1 MKKIVILILLFATPV
16 FGGKLSQD
24 EIDYFV
30 AIATNDEYSKKNLRP
45 ILRWERDI
53 RIQVKPINCELKQAD
68 WDNLNQVIADINQ
81 ILEGKIKLSIVTQ
94 KEKPN
99 VRLHF
104 VKGAAELSRISQ
116 GRFNA
121 GGFALVA
128 GSPPVGLAEANIGI
142 DITYAPAG
150 VYEGMDVQKLRNHLV
165 REELVQSL
173 GLLADSHKYKDSM
186 FYEDWE
192 NAEQN
197 HFSPI
202 DVKMIKLL
210 YNPALKVG
218 MWHHK
223 VRLILKDLEIESEP
237 VPAPPP
243 SFVPVN
249 PPDPSKAL
257 KEEIT
262 ALKALLESKTAELDQ
277 ANRQLDEK
285 ETLIQDLKNKEKS
298 YVFHITTLETALES
312 KENPQTTPYTSEW
325 FYDPNKGWLWT
336 NKDTFPYFYSS
347 ELNGWLMYKEGTSAP
362 RLFYNYTDETW
373 EEWQ

>member
-165 REELVQSL
+165 RGTCSVV
-173 GLLADSHKYKDSM
+173 GL
-186 FYEDWE
+186 
-192 NAEQN
+192 
-197 HFSPI
+197 I
-202 DVKMIKLL
+202 
-210 YNPALKVG
+210 G
-218 MWHHK
+218 
-223 VRLILKDLEIESEP
+223 
-237 VPAPPP
+237 
-243 SFVPVN
+243 
-249 PPDPSKAL
+249 
-257 KEEIT
+257 
-262 ALKALLESKTAELDQ
+262 
-277 ANRQLDEK
+277 
-285 ETLIQDLKNKEKS
+285 
-298 YVFHITTLETALES
+298 
-312 KENPQTTPYTSEW
+312 
-325 FYDPNKGWLWT
+325 G
-336 NKDTFPYFYSS
+336 
-347 ELNGWLMYKEGTSAP
+347 
-362 RLFYNYTDETW
+362 
-373 EEWQ
+373 